1 MSTSYPDAG
10 RVIVH
15 KHQQYAQASTGQR
28 WWARIIDGAIIVLAA
43 SAFAAIGYA
52 SQPYSSAAAGMAVL
66 FFVLA
71 YIGATI
77 VLGLLYG
84 WGAGLGQMMTGV
96 KSRRT
101 RDGRRVGGFRG
112 MLRYFGVAFL
122 PFAIYLL
129 FDAPTF
135 WDDDIKVFKRRGQ
148 LLAQHQNSPRDPHH
162 DARFTAPDPYQ
173 NGPRR

>member
-28 WWARIIDGAIIVLAA
+28 WWARIIDAVIILLVSSGSAA
-43 SAFAAIGYA
+43 LGYA
-52 SQPYSSAAAGMAVL
+52 SEPLASDATATALMA
-66 FFVLA
+66 FVLA
-71 YIGATI
+71 YG
-77 VLGLLYG
+77 VMVPLLGLLYG
-84 WGAGLGQMMTGV
+84 WGAGLGQMMTRV

-101 RDGRRVGGFRG
+101 SDGRRVGGFRG
-112 MLRYFGVAFL
+112 MMRYLGIGFL
-122 PFAIYLL
+122 PLAIYSLL
-129 FDAPTF
+129 DAPTL
-135 WDDDIKVFKRRGQ
+135 WHDEIVVFKRRGQ